1 MNILVYLKQD
11 DSLVYLQKIVQLMNL
26 DISVDEA
33 KDDTIFFEL
42 YERNIYDIV
51 FVEYCENV
59 WKSIINNIL
68 YRNES
73 QKIIL
78 VSDTFGCSV
87 SNNCLDCQKKYNV
100 NLVIK
105 PILDIKTS
113 ELFLRKIVC
122 EEYENSELQ
131 FKLLQLNKQLNLD
144 HGTIKIDLETLTY
157 SFDTLKDHMQILA
170 LSDLVFSLNKM
181 NLKYEVFHN
190 FDVKILT

>member
-100 NLVIK
+100 NLLIK